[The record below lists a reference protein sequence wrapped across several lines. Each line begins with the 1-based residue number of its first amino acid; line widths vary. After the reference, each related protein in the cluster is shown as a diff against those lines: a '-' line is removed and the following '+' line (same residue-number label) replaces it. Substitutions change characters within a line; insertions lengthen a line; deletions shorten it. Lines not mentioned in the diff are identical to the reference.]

1 MVAVPSGVEIVWQL
15 EAAAKTSWLSYVDEV
30 QDALTSAAVSGRK
43 AVNLVAGRT
52 ALVADIHN
60 LSQLSKGGEK
70 RMRGLVKSG
79 QDFYSWE
86 VETGGAWQ
94 PISVGHAVKLE
105 EVRDISNSIT
115 VASVK
120 YDLVNM
126 KRQADNAPIRREK
139 NMPKKIVKSA
149 ATYNIKLAEVQDEDE
164 DEEEEPPTKK
174 SKSKK
179 SSSKK
184 SVKADPEEEEEEEAE
199 KKPVMKSFLKKGLI
213 LIIYINLLKQIYV
226 KVWLQLI
233 QSSRRVPATECSMR
247 AATSGM

>member
-1 MVAVPSGVEIVWQL
+1 MVAVPPGVDIVWQL
-15 EAAAKTSWLSYVDEV
+15 EAVTKTSWLSYVDEV
-30 QDALTSAAVSGRK
+30 QDALSSAAVSGRK

-86 VETGGAWQ
+86 VETGGTWQ

-105 EVRDISNSIT
+105 EVRDISNTIT
-115 VASVK
+115 VAGVK

-126 KRQADNAPIRREK
+126 KREADNAPIRREK

-149 ATYNIKLAEVQDEDE
+149 ATYNIKVAEVQDE
-164 DEEEEPPTKK
+164 EEEESDSEEPPSKK

-184 SVKADPEEEEEEEAE
+184 SVKVDPEEEEEEEAE
-199 KKPVMKSFLKKGLI
+199 NKPVMKSFIKKGLI
-213 LIIYINLLKQIYV
+213 LKIYI
-226 KVWLQLI
+226 
-233 QSSRRVPATECSMR
+233 
-247 AATSGM
+247 

>member
-1 MVAVPSGVEIVWQL
+1 MVAVPPGVDIVWQL
-15 EAAAKTSWLSYVDEV
+15 EAVTKTSWLSYVDEV
-30 QDALTSAAVSGRK
+30 QDALSSAAVSGRK

-86 VETGGAWQ
+86 VETGGTWQ

-105 EVRDISNSIT
+105 EVRDISNTIT
-115 VASVK
+115 VAGVK

-126 KRQADNAPIRREK
+126 KREADNAPIRREK
-139 NMPKKIVKSA
+139 NIPKKIVKSA
-149 ATYNIKLAEVQDEDE
+149 ATYNIKVAEVQDE
-164 DEEEEPPTKK
+164 EEEESDSEEPPSKK

-184 SVKADPEEEEEEEAE
+184 SVKADPEEEEEAE
-199 KKPVMKSFLKKGLI
+199 NKPVMKSFIKKGLI
-213 LIIYINLLKQIYV
+213 LKIYI
-226 KVWLQLI
+226 
-233 QSSRRVPATECSMR
+233 
-247 AATSGM
+247 

>member
-1 MVAVPSGVEIVWQL
+1 MVAVPPGVDIVWQL
-15 EAAAKTSWLSYVDEV
+15 EAVTKTSWLSYVDEV
-30 QDALTSAAVSGRK
+30 QDALSSAAVSGRK

-86 VETGGAWQ
+86 VETGGTWQ

-105 EVRDISNSIT
+105 EVRDISNTIT
-115 VASVK
+115 VAGVK
-120 YDLVNM
+120 YSLVNM
-126 KRQADNAPIRREK
+126 KREADNAPIRREK
-139 NMPKKIVKSA
+139 NIPKKIVKSA
-149 ATYNIKLAEVQDEDE
+149 ATYNIKVAEVQDE
-164 DEEEEPPTKK
+164 EEEESDSEEPPSKK

-184 SVKADPEEEEEEEAE
+184 SVKADPEEEEEAE
-199 KKPVMKSFLKKGLI
+199 NKPVMKSFIKKGLI
-213 LIIYINLLKQIYV
+213 LKIYI
-226 KVWLQLI
+226 
-233 QSSRRVPATECSMR
+233 
-247 AATSGM
+247 

>member
-1 MVAVPSGVEIVWQL
+1 MVAVPSGVDIVWQL
-15 EAAAKTSWLSYVDEV
+15 EDVSKNSWLSYVDEV

-43 AVNLVAGRT
+43 AVNLKSGKA

-79 QDFYSWE
+79 EEFYSWE

-94 PISVGHAVKLE
+94 PISVGHAVQLE
-105 EVRDISNSIT
+105 EVRDISNTVT

-126 KRQADNAPIRREK
+126 KREADNATIRREK
-139 NMPKKIVKSA
+139 NIPRKIIKSG
-149 ATYNIKLAEVQDEDE
+149 ATFNIKLAEIQN
-164 DEEEEPPTKK
+164 EEEDGPEVKK

-179 SSSKK
+179 STEAAK
-184 SVKADPEEEEEEEAE
+184 EEEELEEAQADH
-199 KKPVMKSFLKKGLI
+199 KPVMKSLIKKGLAPVDPEFQENSSCRVFYEGRNI
-213 LIIYINLLKQIYV
+213 WDAMLNQTNIQNNNNKYV
-226 KVWLQLI
+226 VDEL
-233 QSSRRVPATECSMR
+233 
-247 AATSGM
+247 